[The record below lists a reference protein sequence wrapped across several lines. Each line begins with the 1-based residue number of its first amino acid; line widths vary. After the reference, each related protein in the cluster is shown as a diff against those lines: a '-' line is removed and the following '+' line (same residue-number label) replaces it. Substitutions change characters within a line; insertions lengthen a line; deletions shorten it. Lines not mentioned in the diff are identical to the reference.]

1 MGEVYK
7 AQDLRLQR
15 LVALKL
21 MLEEAK
27 QNDHSKQRFVRE
39 ARAASAL
46 NHPNIATVYEID
58 EVERNGSLYSFIV
71 MEFVEGRTLKDYA
84 DQLTISEVLDI
95 VMQIADGLAEAH
107 GRGIVHRDIKPSN
120 VMIKEGRKVKLLD
133 FGVAKYQPARNDNAI
148 TESLYQSEALMTAP
162 GIVIGTFA
170 YMSPEQAL
178 GNDVDQRGD
187 IFALGVMFY
196 EMLAGRHPFDG
207 RTTLALVDSI
217 LHEEPRPLF
226 AFNPQVTP
234 ELDAICRRMLAKDR
248 EQRYQ
253 SAAEVLR
260 DLEKVRR
267 GVKTA
272 SVGDPY
278 QTSRALPVGESDP
291 TGGSRF
297 ATGTPSGKSLA
308 VMNFANITK
317 NEADDWLGVGIAET
331 VTADLKSIEGLS
343 VIGRERIHEVT
354 RRMNITAGADFDNTL
369 ATTIGREVAA
379 RWIIVGGYQRVGEM
393 VRITARFVDV
403 ATGEVERTVKIDGP
417 MSQIFELQD
426 KIVYELSHGLDFSGE
441 KRRARRDRET
451 RDLSHRGLRE
461 LYSWNDRA
469 QSVEPRGN

>member
-1 MGEVYK
+1 M
-7 AQDLRLQR
+7 
-15 LVALKL
+15 
-21 MLEEAK
+21 
-27 QNDHSKQRFVRE
+27 
-39 ARAASAL
+39 
-46 NHPNIATVYEID
+46 
-58 EVERNGSLYSFIV
+58 
-71 MEFVEGRTLKDYA
+71 
-84 DQLTISEVLDI
+84 
-95 VMQIADGLAEAH
+95 
-107 GRGIVHRDIKPSN
+107 
-120 VMIKEGRKVKLLD
+120 
-133 FGVAKYQPARNDNAI
+133 
-148 TESLYQSEALMTAP
+148 
-162 GIVIGTFA
+162 IGTFA

-217 LHEEPRPLF
+217 LHEEPRPIF

-253 SAAEVLR
+253 SVAEVLR

-267 GVKTA
+267 GITTA

-278 QTSRALPVGESDP
+278 KTSRALPIGESDP
-291 TGGSRF
+291 TGGRRV
-297 ATGTPSGKSLA
+297 ATGTPSGNQQDLA

-317 NEADDWLGVGIAET
+317 NDADDWLGVGIAET
-331 VTADLKSIEGLS
+331 VTADLKTIEGIS

-379 RWIIVGGYQRVGEM
+379 RWIIIGGYQRVGEV

-417 MSQIFELQD
+417 MSQIFDLQD
-426 KIVYELSHGLDFSGE
+426 KIVYELSHGLDFALKSGE
-441 KRRARRDRET
+441 RDVIGNMRPQSSRLTRA
-451 RDLSHRGLRE
+451 SP
-461 LYSWNDRA
+461 
-469 QSVEPRGN
+469 VE